1 MWAEFWLAAIVGA
14 VIVYVPAFAILR
26 ALRFSKIV
34 SAAFAPVISLL
45 FYSVLAIA
53 YGKLGVLTDGWML
66 FVPLCII
73 AIAACIARFAFDCRY
88 VAGSEDA
95 PWSFAGFLKGAF
107 DEQGRLILLYA
118 CVGVVVASYV
128 FLMSLDSANSTT
140 YAYDDQTHLGVVRS
154 FVERGNYSSLGIN
167 YWVYDGEASGYYPAA
182 WHMLCASVISICGV
196 ANYVGINAVMFIMA
210 SLVYPLSCLM
220 AVRKIF
226 PHDKN
231 VQIAG
236 SFLTLAFAAFPWGFF
251 IYGRLAANLLA
262 FCMLPAML
270 ACTLYIFGKDESTRT
285 RVAFAALLFVS
296 FVLAVFTQPS
306 VCFSWLYF
314 SVPYLLYVLWNWKP
328 EMAKTR
334 KFMLVAGFCLAVI
347 VFLIIC
353 YMLPFLRGLTR
364 FKWPAAVTIPDAIGD
379 VLFQSNQQSPA
390 SIILAILVICGIF
403 FAARKSDKRWL
414 VLLYAVFACL
424 YVLDAS
430 TNLRLKNYV
439 VGWWYTD
446 SHRVLAMFAMVS
458 YLLATL
464 GLGRLVD
471 VVSSRRDSFGF
482 KRTLAFGMP
491 AVALVLVLVPSFSLG
506 TLSVQTP
513 IGAMKGSIHGYY
525 TLHME
530 DQAVLLSKPEYDF
543 MQEASEV
550 TGDDL
555 VFNIPKDGS
564 MFAYQSSGMKVL
576 TPWSTDGVWR
586 DDTNIRLL
594 QRGFDDIA
602 TNSSV
607 RRAAEALGIKYVLML
622 DQGHEPYHGFWGD
635 YSNANW
641 KGVLGI
647 EEDTPGF
654 ELVMAQDD
662 MKLYRVLSEEETEA
676 QLRALEAE

>member
-14 VIVYVPAFAILR
+14 ILVYVPAFTILR
-26 ALRFSKIV
+26 AMRFSKVV
-34 SAAFAPVISLL
+34 SAAFAPVVSLL
-45 FYSVLAIA
+45 FCSLLAIV
-53 YGKLGVLTDGWML
+53 YGKLGVDTDGWTL
-66 FVPLCII
+66 FIPLCVI
-73 AIAACIARFAFDCRY
+73 AVAACIARFAFGRRPTACPE
-88 VAGSEDA
+88 GTS
-95 PWSFAGFLKGAF
+95 WSFISYLKRTF

-118 CVGVVVASYV
+118 CVGIVVASYV

-140 YAYDDQTHLGVVRS
+140 YTYDDQTHLGVVRS

-182 WHMLCASVISICGV
+182 WHTLCASVISICGV
-196 ANYVGINAVMFIMA
+196 ANYVGINAVMLIVT
-210 SLVYPLSCLM
+210 SLIYPLSCLM
-220 AVRKIF
+220 AIRRIF
-226 PHDKN
+226 PNDKN

-236 SFLTLAFAAFPWGFF
+236 AFLTLAFAAFPWEFL

-262 FCMLPAML
+262 FCLLPAML
-270 ACTLYIFGKDESTRT
+270 ACTLYIFGRGEKTRT
-285 RVAFAALLFVS
+285 RVAFAVLLFAS
-296 FVLAVFTQPS
+296 FALAVFTQPS

-314 SVPYLLYVLWNWKP
+314 SVPYLLFALWNRKP
-328 EMAKTR
+328 DMAKRR
-334 KFMLVAGFCLAVI
+334 KILLAGGFCLAVI
-347 VFLIIC
+347 VFLIVC
-353 YMLPFLRGLTR
+353 YMLPFLHGLTR
-364 FKWPAAVTIPDAIGD
+364 FKWPAAITVPDAIGD
-379 VLFQSNQQSPA
+379 VLLQSNQQSPV
-390 SIILAILVICGIF
+390 SIILAALVLCGIF

-414 VLLYAVFACL
+414 VLLYAIFACL

-430 TNLRLKNYV
+430 TNSRLKNYV

-446 SHRVLAMFAMVS
+446 SHRVLAMFATIS
-458 YLLATL
+458 YFLATL
-464 GLGRLVD
+464 GMGRLV
-471 VVSSRRDSFGF
+471 STIAKRRDSLGF
-482 KRTLAFGMP
+482 KSALSFGMP
-491 AVALVLVLVPSFSLG
+491 AVALVLTLVPSFSMG

-513 IGAMKGSIHGYY
+513 MGAMRESIHSYY
-525 TLHME
+525 TLYMD
-530 DQAVLLSKPEYDF
+530 DQTTLLSKPEYDF
-543 MQEASEV
+543 MQEASEI

-564 MFAYQSSGMKVL
+564 AFAYQSSGMKAL
-576 TPWSTDGVWR
+576 TPWSTDGIWL

-641 KGVLGI
+641 KGVLDI

-654 ELVMAQDD
+654 ELVMAEDD

-676 QLRALEAE
+676 QLHQLEAE